1 MCNLDQWG
9 LIKPFAE
16 VTGYGENGVRHKI
29 EDETRVDNSHVAYEL
44 RESRERHQKGG
55 AA

>member
-16 VTGYGENGVRHKI
+16 VTGYGENDLRYKI
-29 EDETRVDNSHVAYEL
+29 DDGTPLDNSYVAYEVH
-44 RESRERHQKGG
+44 ESRKRYQNGG